1 MIYIYRFIWIV
12 GYCLLLVLEFLLL
25 FVMILI
31 YPLIGIFYF
40 IKNGDV
46 ESTPFL
52 PVTPSMWM
60 DKEYLKLLKKLNKSD
75 ENGTIY

>member
-1 MIYIYRFIWIV
+1 MIYIYRFIWMV
-12 GYCLLLVLEFLLL
+12 GYALLLVLEFLLL

-31 YPLIGIFYF
+31 YPLIVIFYF
-40 IKNGDV
+40 IKTGGI

-52 PVTPSMWM
+52 PATPSMWM
-60 DKEYLKLLKKLNKSD
+60 DKEYLKLLKKLNKSN